1 MMKTNS
7 DNIKYSKRRIL
18 PAALITAAVLLVLD
32 QWTKAMAAE
41 KLKGGAFVLI
51 PGVFELRYTENHGAA
66 FSMLENQYVLLVVLT
81 AAILAVIV
89 YFEITLPCDRASA
102 HLRILAA
109 VLAAGALGNLIDRV
123 RFHYVRD
130 FLYFRLIDFPIFNVA
145 DICVTVSAVLIV
157 IRILITDS
165 PKENGEQ

>member
-102 HLRILAA
+102 HLRIRAA